1 MLFAV
6 SDNLSKTLQKESMYA
21 LSSLHLAEL
30 TVQTYHKMW
39 PDEEVLLFFKTV
51 SRKALGYP
59 FSNQAVLPHTTKR
72 SNYKSLDNY
81 FQFEGYSNNAN
92 TYHPTTPGEYFR
104 QQYFENLDLI
114 ISPIKDCFNQ
124 PPFTALLK
132 MLEQLRLNIIH
143 VNYYAD
149 ELA

>member
-1 MLFAV
+1 MLFAI
-6 SDNLSKTLQKESMYA
+6 SDNLSKTLQKASMSA
-21 LSSLHLAEL
+21 LGSLHLAEL
-30 TVQTYHKMW
+30 TVQTSQKMW
-39 PDEEVLLFFKTV
+39 SDEEVELFFKTV

-59 FSNQAVLPHTTKR
+59 FKNQAVLPHTTKR

-124 PPFTALLK
+124 PAFRAFLK

-143 VNYYAD
+143 VKHYGD

>member
-1 MLFAV
+1 MLFAI
-6 SDNLSKTLQKESMYA
+6 SDNLSKTLQKESMSA

-30 TVQTYHKMW
+30 TVQTYQKMW
-39 PDEEVLLFFKTV
+39 SDEEVELFFKTV

-59 FSNQAVLPHTTKR
+59 FNNQAVLPHTTKR

-124 PPFTALLK
+124 PPFTEFLK
-132 MLEQLRLNIIH
+132 ILEQLRLNIIH
-143 VNYYAD
+143 VNYYGD

>member
-39 PDEEVLLFFKTV
+39 PDEEVQLFFKTV

-59 FSNQAVLPHTTKR
+59 FSNQAVLPHTAKR

-143 VNYYAD
+143 VNYYGD

>member
-6 SDNLSKTLQKESMYA
+6 SDNLSKTLQKESMSA

-39 PDEEVLLFFKTV
+39 PDEEVQLFFKTV

-143 VNYYAD
+143 VNYYGD